1 LDEAHQ
7 NEVIEVPIDT
17 SGKIVI
23 DGNSDLAKQLFERDK
38 NSQLVFKGKLLEVVE
53 LGDKA
58 QDGTQ
63 NVRVIA
69 TSVGQ
74 GNLDKEA
81 VVDLLKPNAPAAAEA
96 VQELEAN
103 TTVEPEIKRGV
114 AEKPAAAGPSVEEAT
129 PEQVTNPERSLS
141 TGIEPKIVNGIAV
154 EPHDV
159 YVAGIDNWNNTEIK
173 EMTDFA
179 SGHGAHLLRVATT
192 QTDGSNEHSYILVG
206 KDANDQ
212 AYPITAVKANSP
224 EQALQQALNSEK
236 ALDTLAKDFKEN
248 GKQFFDNP
256 YQFMHEAG
264 LDPVNKPE
272 DTRAL
277 AFFVDKG
284 ITDANQA
291 NFMIQMR
298 NNYQL
303 ELKNIFKYLD
313 ITKQLKPNEQEGLIA
328 LLNNKSEDS
337 VRGAIFADNTFKG
350 QEADVMAVQMR
361 RQPDYASLSLGDNEV
376 KIMDDGRL
384 LVNEEKKTLMEKN
397 FVEAL
402 HSLLKKKE

>member
-1 LDEAHQ
+1 M
-7 NEVIEVPIDT
+7 
-17 SGKIVI
+17 
-23 DGNSDLAKQLFERDK
+23 
-38 NSQLVFKGKLLEVVE
+38 
-53 LGDKA
+53 
-58 QDGTQ
+58 
-63 NVRVIA
+63 
-69 TSVGQ
+69 
-74 GNLDKEA
+74 
-81 VVDLLKPNAPAAAEA
+81 
-96 VQELEAN
+96 
-103 TTVEPEIKRGV
+103 
-114 AEKPAAAGPSVEEAT
+114 
-129 PEQVTNPERSLS
+129 QVT
-141 TGIEPKIVNGIAV
+141 
-154 EPHDV
+154 
-159 YVAGIDNWNNTEIK
+159 
-173 EMTDFA
+173 
-179 SGHGAHLLRVATT
+179 TT
-192 QTDGSNEHSYILVG
+192 QTNGSNEHSYILVG
-206 KDANDQ
+206 KDESNQ
-212 AYPITAVKANSP
+212 AYPITAVKAEHP
-224 EQALQQALNSEK
+224 ERALQQALNSEK

-264 LDPVNKPE
+264 LDPVNKSE

-384 LVNEEKKTLMEKN
+384 LVNEEKKTLTEKN